1 VLRTKTSA
9 AASDGCAATS
19 RRRFLHPD
27 PSLDVGFPV
36 VSHLQYFA
44 HNQGFGRVLCMV
56 TAPSAQAVGLDDKL
70 ICCAITGAVVAA
82 GVRLMAEQRHRG

>member
-1 VLRTKTSA
+1 
-9 AASDGCAATS
+9 
-19 RRRFLHPD
+19 
-27 PSLDVGFPV
+27 
-36 VSHLQYFA
+36 LQYFA

-82 GVRLMAEQRHRG
+82 GVRLMAEQRRRG